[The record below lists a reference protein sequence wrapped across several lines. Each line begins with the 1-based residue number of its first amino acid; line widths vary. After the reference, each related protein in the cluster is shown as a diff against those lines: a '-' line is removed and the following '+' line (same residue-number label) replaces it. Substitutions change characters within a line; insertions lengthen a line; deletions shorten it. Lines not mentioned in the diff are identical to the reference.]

1 MLKIIFS
8 LMVIGFAN
16 GCSSVTNIA
25 TSGLATNL
33 SNAMLNQNDPE
44 TVRAGTPAYLLL
56 IDGLIE
62 DEPNNT
68 SRLLAG
74 AKLYGSF
81 ASTFVKDEERAQKLA
96 NKSFDFAKR
105 ALCNENKLLCG
116 VYDKPFEIFHPA
128 LAKLT
133 VDDVPI
139 AYAFAN
145 SWAGWLQSNSGDWNA
160 IADLPKITALLERV
174 VELQED
180 YKEGEAHLYLGVL
193 ATQLPP
199 SLGGKPEQGR
209 IHFERAI
216 ELSQGHHLMAKVL
229 YARQYARMLYKRELH
244 DKLLNEVLTAK
255 TEYPGLTLAN
265 TLAKQQAKEL
275 LDSANDYF

>member
-1 MLKIIFS
+1 MF
-8 LMVIGFAN
+8 IGLAS
-16 GCSSVTNIA
+16 GCSSVTNFA
-25 TSGLATNL
+25 TSGLANNL

-62 DEPNNT
+62 DEPNST
-68 SRLLAG
+68 SKLLAG

-96 NKSFDFAKR
+96 NKSLDYAKR
-105 ALCNENKLLCG
+105 ALCNENQLLCS
-116 VYDKPFEIFHPA
+116 VYDKPFEIFQPA

-139 AYAFAN
+139 VYAFGN
-145 SWAGWLQSNSGDWNA
+145 SWASWVQSNSGDWNA

-180 YKEGEAHLYLGVL
+180 YKEGEPHLYLGVL

-199 SLGGKPEQGR
+199 SLGGKPEQAR
-209 IHFERAI
+209 IYFDVEEKI
-216 ELSQGHHLMAKVL
+216 NFI
-229 YARQYARMLYKRELH
+229 KRI
-244 DKLLNEVLTAK
+244 N
-255 TEYPGLTLAN
+255 
-265 TLAKQQAKEL
+265 EL
-275 LDSANDYF
+275 LD

>member
-1 MLKIIFS
+1 MVKIILS
-8 LMVIGFAN
+8 LFIIGLTT
-16 GCSSVTNIA
+16 GCASVMSSA
-25 TSGLATNL
+25 TSDLANNL

-62 DEPNNT
+62 DEPNST
-68 SRLLAG
+68 SKLLAG

-81 ASTFVKDEERAQKLA
+81 ASTFVKDKKRAQKLA
-96 NKSFDFAKR
+96 NKSLDFAKR
-105 ALCNENKLLCG
+105 AVCNENNVLCG
-116 VYDKPFEIFHPA
+116 VYDKPFEIFQPV

-139 AYAFAN
+139 VYAFGS
-145 SWAGWLQSNSGDWNA
+145 SWAGWVQSNSGNWNA

-199 SLGGKPEQGR
+199 SLGGKPEQAR

-216 ELSQGHHLMAKVL
+216 ELSQGHSLMAKVL

-244 DKLLNEVLTAK
+244 DKILNEVLTAK
-255 TEYPGLTLAN
+255 AEYPELTLAN

-275 LDSANDYF
+275 LDSADDYF